1 MKILAVLVMIALA
14 IAFVIYVVYL
24 LISGILNS
32 R

>member
-1 MKILAVLVMIALA
+1 MKILIVLVAIALVL
-14 IAFVIYVVYL
+14 AFGVYAVYL